1 MFATAGIT
9 QTVYATVPWAAGT
22 VTARLADPAGAA
34 VGGELSTTQPATAED
49 PHVRGVE
56 LPVLEPGLHT
66 LTWELD
72 GEEFA
77 EQLDV
82 RAGRVAPTQMLASSL
97 AKGALNGDPEWADW
111 KRVMALGVALERLER
126 ECRVALIPART
137 TETVTGSC
145 GWEVEVEEALP
156 FRLVAC
162 SAPGVDVGAAIVDR
176 YAGTIDLGAST
187 AAPFTVTYDH
197 GESRGPRP
205 DVERALVLLAS
216 ALLAPGAANDR
227 GFAISMEEGM
237 VRVMTEGVGSTRF
250 SIPYVQAVYMNHRQ
264 F

>member
-9 QTVYATVPWAAGT
+9 QTVYAFVPWEAGA
-22 VTARLADPAGAA
+22 VTATIADPSGSVVASDLA
-34 VGGELSTTQPATAED
+34 TTQAAPSEEPA
-49 PHVRGVE
+49 VRALE
-56 LPVLEPGLHT
+56 LPVLQPGLHT
-66 LTWELD
+66 VTWELD
-72 GEEFA
+72 SEQFA

-82 RAGRVAPTQMLASSL
+82 RGGLVAPTQLL
-97 AKGALNGDPEWADW
+97 GGTLKKGALNGDPEWAPW
-111 KRVMALGVALERLER
+111 KRALALGVALERLER
-126 ECRVALIPART
+126 ECRVALVPKRT

-162 SAPGVDVGAAIVDR
+162 SAPGVDVSGAIVDR

-197 GESRGPRP
+197 GEAGGPGP
-205 DVERALVLLAS
+205 DVQRAMALLAS

-250 SIPYVQAVYMNHRQ
+250 SIPYVQSVYMNHRV